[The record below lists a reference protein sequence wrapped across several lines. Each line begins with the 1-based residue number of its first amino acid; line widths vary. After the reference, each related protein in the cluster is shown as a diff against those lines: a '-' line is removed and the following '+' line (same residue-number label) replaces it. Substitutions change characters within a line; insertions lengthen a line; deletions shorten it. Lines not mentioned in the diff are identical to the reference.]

1 MSDHWEEVDWD
12 REALERAN
20 VSPVTWLLDGKV
32 GRIEPTLGG
41 GSSQQAKHHV
51 VGDRSRAQPA
61 FVVPMHGGIWT
72 MCVSL
77 TDEEIELLGRVGFP
91 QERCINYLTPDE
103 AHEEMRAAWQNR
115 MQNLSISCSLV
126 CLIILGAAVFV
137 GFFGLC
143 RHQISAVL
151 VTGVMYLLAGR
162 YRIVGRATRTFSTA
176 LWLAALDRCA
186 RNGRALAPVRPRFL
200 SPPPRRLDEWDNRVC
215 LCCSHLRA
223 VHADDN
229 PLQALAGPREQPGD
243 PGRAGGRRGGRH
255 GRPAAAQGAPLR
267 QLLEHGLRLE
277 RRDAVGAGLARLD
290 PAQQD
295 HALQPYLGHDRVAAR
310 GLRGL
315 R

>member
-1 MSDHWEEVDWD
+1 MEPSRLPRSPAPRLVFLFATLVLTCAATGLLCAAIMSDHWEEVDWD

-151 VTGVMYLLAGR
+151 VTGVMYLLAATFALFTLTIIHCKR
-162 YRIVGRATRTFSTA
+162 SQDRA
-176 LWLAALDRCA
+176 
-186 RNGRALAPVRPRFL
+186 N
-200 SPPPRRLDEWDNRVC
+200 NRVI
-215 LCCSHLRA
+215 L
-223 VHADDN
+223 D
-229 PLQALAGPREQPGD
+229 GPEDGVV
-243 PGRAGGRRGGRH
+243 GGTVD
-255 GRPAAAQGAPLR
+255 R
-267 QLLEHGLRLE
+267 QLLKA
-277 RRDAVGAGLARLD
+277 RRFVNSWSMDFGWSGVTLSALASLAWILLSKIMRFS
-290 PAQQD
+290 PISAMI
-295 HALQPYLGHDRVAAR
+295 A
-310 GLRGL
+310 
-315 R
+315 